1 MPGRIEGL
9 GRFDGESLTPSEQ
22 RFGGSYEGDA
32 DGGERSST
40 EMSHV
45 DYNDAHFWKLRPP
58 SLRASEPTSMWQF
71 SFLCVLKRRFS
82 TSLFG
87 QSFAVSIVAT
97 LRFTSL
103 HPSMLETERPTFCYS
118 ECSCHS
124 FHFITSFPDVAR

>member
-1 MPGRIEGL
+1 MLLSVSISMPLRFPAAALCPQCSARQVARAGL

-32 DGGERSST
+32 EGGERSST

-71 SFLCVLKRRFS
+71 SFLFVLKRRFS

-87 QSFAVSIVAT
+87 QG
-97 LRFTSL
+97 SL
-103 HPSMLETERPTFCYS
+103 YR
-118 ECSCHS
+118 
-124 FHFITSFPDVAR
+124 